1 MWMRFKKDARDNST
15 RGNPK
20 ITSTIF
26 YHDESR
32 SLETKDFITRQV
44 RHKNHKHAS
53 GCDND
58 DEWHN
63 SHHLVEMSNHL
74 DKTYKLV
81 KALMHKIQIVEG
93 AKVMQNSQKWT
104 HMLVEELM
112 QHFILN

>member
-1 MWMRFKKDARDNST
+1 
-15 RGNPK
+15 
-20 ITSTIF
+20 
-26 YHDESR
+26 
-32 SLETKDFITRQV
+32 
-44 RHKNHKHAS
+44 
-53 GCDND
+53 
-58 DEWHN
+58 
-63 SHHLVEMSNHL
+63 MSNHL